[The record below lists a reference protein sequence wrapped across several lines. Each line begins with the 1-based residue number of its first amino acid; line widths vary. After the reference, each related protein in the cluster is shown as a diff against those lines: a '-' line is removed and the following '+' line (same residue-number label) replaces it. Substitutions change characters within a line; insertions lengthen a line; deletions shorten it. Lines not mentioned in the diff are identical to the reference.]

1 MLEFVARGGIVMIPI
16 ALLSL
21 VAVALI
27 VEKAVVL
34 ARHRPYRGDAGA
46 RAVELLRAGS
56 AAMLLE
62 ELRASRSP
70 EARVLR
76 AGVEPPTMAR
86 EGREAL
92 MEAEATRVM
101 AALEERVSWLSAI
114 ANVATLLGLLG
125 TVTGIIRAF
134 ASVKAVGYSN
144 PAVLS
149 GGISEALI
157 TTAAGLVVAVP
168 SLLSYHVFAN
178 AVSRSATNMELAAAA
193 LTSFLAETAAA
204 PRAPRSAAR

>member
-1 MLEFVARGGIVMIPI
+1 MLAFIARGGIVMIPI

-34 ARHRPYRGDAGA
+34 GRHPPYPGDAGL
-46 RAVELLRAGS
+46 RAVELLRTGES
-56 AAMLLE
+56 AALLE
-62 ELRASRSP
+62 ELRASASP

-76 AGVEPPTMAR
+76 AGLAPGGMGR

-101 AALEERVSWLSAI
+101 AVIEERVSWLSAI

-134 ASVKAVGYSN
+134 AAVQAAGYSN
-144 PAVLS
+144 PTVLA
-149 GGISEALI
+149 GGISVALI
-157 TTAAGLVVAVP
+157 TTAGGLVVAVP
-168 SLLSYHVFAN
+168 SLVSYHLFAN
-178 AVSRSATNMELAAAA
+178 AVSRTATRMELAAAA
-193 LTSFLAETAAA
+193 LTGFLAETSAAS
-204 PRAPRSAAR
+204 RAPKGAAR